1 MAQFVHA
8 IAVIRKV
15 PVGQHREEVT
25 VDTYINENS
34 ILSISQ
40 IDGKV
45 VCGVKS
51 FEDVCAV
58 IVDSRYTFSTEEVL
72 ARYIKEPEYK
82 PCTDF

>member
-8 IAVIRKV
+8 IAVMRKV
-15 PVGQHREEVT
+15 PMGHREEVPI
-25 VDTYINENS
+25 DTYINENE
-34 ILSISQ
+34 ILSVSQ
-40 IDGKV
+40 IDGRV

-51 FEDVCAV
+51 FEDVYAV

-82 PCTDF
+82 PNTDF